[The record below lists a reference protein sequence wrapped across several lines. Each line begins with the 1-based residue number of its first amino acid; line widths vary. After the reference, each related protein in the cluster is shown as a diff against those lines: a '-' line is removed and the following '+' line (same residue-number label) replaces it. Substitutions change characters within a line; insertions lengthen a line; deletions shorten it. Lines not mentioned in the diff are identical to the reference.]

1 MMADDP
7 IGRMKAARD
16 AMKQDGS
23 VSVRNSVVLTALARV
38 GAACY
43 T

>member
-7 IGRMKAARD
+7 NGRMKAACCYE
-16 AMKQDGS
+16 QDGS

-38 GAACY
+38 GGACY
-43 T
+43 A